1 MSKALLFSLDIWQ
14 KAMKNLDRRLQV
26 MFIVASS
33 LSNDL
38 RNGGGGATIVY
49 WFIYYNR
56 IEMNLAVN
64 GPHVVLMQI
73 YKSRQMR
80 GHVTEEKH

>member
-1 MSKALLFSLDIWQ
+1 MTHLSTLSVMSKALLFSLDIWQ

-38 RNGGGGATIVY
+38 RNGGGGGNDSILVY
-49 WFIYYNR
+49 
-56 IEMNLAVN
+56 L
-64 GPHVVLMQI
+64 L
-73 YKSRQMR
+73 
-80 GHVTEEKH
+80 

>member
-1 MSKALLFSLDIWQ
+1 MTHLSTLSVMSKALLFSLDIWQ

-38 RNGGGGATIVY
+38 RSGGESNDSILVY
-49 WFIYYNR
+49 
-56 IEMNLAVN
+56 L
-64 GPHVVLMQI
+64 L
-73 YKSRQMR
+73 
-80 GHVTEEKH
+80 